1 MQKITL
7 IGCTLGLLLGAQAHA
22 TEAPLDGTLSKIAN
36 AKSITL
42 GYRDASVP
50 FSYVGDHSGKPMGY
64 SVELANKI
72 VERIQQKTGVPK
84 LNVKYNLVTS
94 QTRIALVQ
102 TAERQKQVAFSY
114 GFIYVKGQLLTAND
128 SGIKSFAD
136 LQGKNVVTTAGTTN
150 ERFLKSYNV
159 DHKLNMSVISA
170 KDHGEAF
177 QMLQSGRAAAFYMD
191 DALLYGERAKA
202 RDPHKWVVVGEEQS
216 REIYSCMVRKDDPQF
231 LAVVNETLAGLYS
244 SGEINGTPSSKKAP
258 RVLREPPENVFAGLK
273 PSARP
278 LAKSASTEAL
288 MSSERVSTPS
298 AKLAGPPGSSN
309 GLPFTTNRM
318 SRSDESPLSKRVV
331 SRAARVA
338 GSLKPGSAK
347 KL

>member
-36 AKSITL
+36 ARSITL

-72 VERIQQKTGVPK
+72 VERIQQKTGVAK

-94 QTRIALVQ
+94 QTRIPLVQ
-102 TAERQKQVAFSY
+102 NGTVDLECGSTGVTAERQKQVAFSY

-191 DALLYGERAKA
+191 NALLYGERAKA
-202 RDPHKWVVVGEEQS
+202 KDPHKWVVVGEEQS

-231 LAVVNETLAGLYS
+231 LALVNETLGDLYRT
-244 SGEINGTPSSKKAP
+244 GEINGIYQRWFEQPIPPKGLNLEFPMTAELKAII
-258 RVLREPPENVFAGLK
+258 AK
-273 PSARP
+273 P
-278 LAKSASTEAL
+278 
-288 MSSERVSTPS
+288 VSDPV
-298 AKLAGPPGSSN
+298 
-309 GLPFTTNRM
+309 
-318 SRSDESPLSKRVV
+318 E
-331 SRAARVA
+331 
-338 GSLKPGSAK
+338 
-347 KL
+347 

>member
-1 MQKITL
+1 MARGVYPRWAAQQPHTL
-7 IGCTLGLLLGAQAHA
+7 PGTDIERPDPGNRS
-22 TEAPLDGTLSKIAN
+22 PLEGTLSKIAN

-50 FSYVGDHSGKPMGY
+50 FSYVGDNSGKPMGY

-102 TAERQKQVAFSY
+102 NGTVDLECGSTGVTAERQKQVAFSY

-128 SGIKSFAD
+128 SGIKRFAD

-202 RDPHKWVVVGEEQS
+202 KDPHKWIVVGEEQS

-244 SGEINGTPSSKKAP
+244 SGEINGIYKRWFEQPIPPKGLNLEFPMTSELKAII
-258 RVLREPPENVFAGLK
+258 AK
-273 PSARP
+273 P
-278 LAKSASTEAL
+278 
-288 MSSERVSTPS
+288 VSDPV
-298 AKLAGPPGSSN
+298 
-309 GLPFTTNRM
+309 
-318 SRSDESPLSKRVV
+318 E
-331 SRAARVA
+331 
-338 GSLKPGSAK
+338 
-347 KL
+347 

>member
-1 MQKITL
+1 MQKLWRGGLSPVGLRSSPILFLAL
-7 IGCTLGLLLGAQAHA
+7 ILSAQTQA
-22 TEAPLDGTLSKIAN
+22 TEAPLEGTLSKIAN

-72 VERIQQKTGVPK
+72 VERIQQETGVPK

-102 TAERQKQVAFSY
+102 NGTVDLECGSTGVTAERQKQVAFSY

-128 SGIKSFAD
+128 SGIKRFAD
-136 LQGKNVVTTAGTTN
+136 LRDKNVVTTAGTTN

-202 RDPHKWVVVGEEQS
+202 KDPHKWVVVGEEQS

-244 SGEINGTPSSKKAP
+244 SGEINGIYQRWFEQPIPPKGLNLEFPMTSELKAII
-258 RVLREPPENVFAGLK
+258 AK
-273 PSARP
+273 P
-278 LAKSASTEAL
+278 
-288 MSSERVSTPS
+288 VSDPV
-298 AKLAGPPGSSN
+298 
-309 GLPFTTNRM
+309 
-318 SRSDESPLSKRVV
+318 E
-331 SRAARVA
+331 
-338 GSLKPGSAK
+338 
-347 KL
+347 